1 MMTKTNSKEK
11 KVLVLGAS
19 GQIGKEVLS
28 QLNTKKCSITAV
40 RRSQWEEPFLDNEIS
55 YQNLDLKRANL
66 NDLENL
72 ILDQDVIFHLAGDT
86 SVQVEK
92 KLEMEYFFSWI
103 KPLKSLLNLMVGTEK
118 KLIFASSASVY
129 GVHPKLPVV
138 EESVEE
144 PFTSYDLAKVS
155 CDQLIKYYKKVL
167 NVNCSS
173 LRFSNVYGP
182 MPIVKNSSRRAIN
195 QILENIHKN
204 KEVSVIS
211 DGNFLRNYIH
221 AYDAAA
227 MLIHTSQKIEDS
239 PPIVLA
245 CSKQNMPF
253 REVISKLIKCYKS
266 RFDTEIKVNF
276 GLKPVFI
283 TDERQ
288 FSAEPSL
295 IFSQDFNFR
304 YSLEKGFEE
313 MVEELL

>member
-1 MMTKTNSKEK
+1 
-11 KVLVLGAS
+11 
-19 GQIGKEVLS
+19 
-28 QLNTKKCSITAV
+28 
-40 RRSQWEEPFLDNEIS
+40 
-55 YQNLDLKRANL
+55 
-66 NDLENL
+66 
-72 ILDQDVIFHLAGDT
+72 
-86 SVQVEK
+86 
-92 KLEMEYFFSWI
+92 MEYFFSWI

-182 MPIVKNSSRRAIN
+182 MPTVKNSSRRAIN

-204 KEVSVIS
+204 KEVSIIS

-304 YSLEKGFEE
+304 YSLEKGFKE
-313 MVEELL
+313 MVEELS